1 VDAARVLGDTLLG
14 PGRALRGAL
23 RNEGVRRLS
32 LAWASSRT
40 SEWAFQ
46 VVLAVY
52 AYESGG
58 ALAVGVAGFARMVPA
73 ALASFF
79 GAVLADRFARERVL
93 RTVEAA
99 RGALAAGCAVAVGLG
114 APAVLVY
121 GLAALHGIVSAVSQ
135 PAVFTLLPSL
145 VRTPE
150 ELVTANAA
158 VLTLQGL
165 GALVGPVAGGVLV
178 AAAGPAVGF
187 AAAAGACLLATMLLA
202 GLRVEGGSL
211 WRAARGRRLGD
222 VLGGFLFVA
231 RAPQARLIIGLFGA
245 QTLVRGALTV
255 LIVVL
260 ALDVLGLDQSWV
272 GFLTAALGVGGLVG
286 ALSASRLAGRS
297 LTLPFLA
304 GLAVWGAPIAVIGLE
319 PDALLALGALVVV
332 GFGDAVLDVSGYT
345 LLQRI
350 VPDGVLARVFGV
362 HNAITFATVGAGS
375 LAAPA
380 VIAALGTRGALIASG
395 LLLPVLAGLFAVRV
409 RSFDGAEPPPFAQ
422 LALVRGVPMFAR
434 LSVAATEQVAARL
447 LTVDAPAGTTLM
459 RRGDAGDRFYILAE
473 GAVEL
478 VRDGRLIAID
488 RPGDYLGE
496 IALLR
501 DVPRTTTVTAR
512 VDSRLYALER
522 ADFLDAVSGH
532 SAGLAAAQAVVA
544 DRLPRA
550 IADEDAP
557 TWAPPS

>member
-1 VDAARVLGDTLLG
+1 MNAAQALADTLFG
-14 PGRALRGAL
+14 SVRALRAAL

-46 VVLAVY
+46 VVIAVY

-58 ALAVGVAGFARMVPA
+58 ALAVGVVGFARMVPA
-73 ALASFF
+73 ALASLF
-79 GAVLADRFARERVL
+79 GTLLADRFARERVL
-93 RTVEAA
+93 LTVEAA
-99 RGALAAGCAVAVGLG
+99 RCGFAAGCAVAFALG
-114 APAVLVY
+114 APAVAIF
-121 GLAALHGIVSAVSQ
+121 GLAALHAIVSAVSQ

-165 GALVGPVAGGVLV
+165 GALAGPVLGGVLV
-178 AAAGPAVGF
+178 AEAGVDAGF
-187 AAAAGACLLATMLLA
+187 AGAAGACLVATALLA
-202 GLRVEGGSL
+202 RLRVEGGAL
-211 WRAARGRRLGD
+211 WTAERGRPLAD
-222 VLGGFLFVA
+222 LSAGFLFVA
-231 RAPQARLIIGLFGA
+231 RTPPARLIIGLFGA

-255 LIVVL
+255 LTVVL
-260 ALDVLGLDQSWV
+260 ALDLLELDQSWV
-272 GFLTAALGVGGLVG
+272 GILTAALGVGGLIG
-286 ALSASRLAGRS
+286 ASSASRLAGRS
-297 LTLPFLA
+297 LTAPFLI
-304 GLAVWGAPIAVIGLE
+304 GLAIWGAPIAVIGLE
-319 PDALLALGALVVV
+319 PSALLALVALVVV

-350 VPDGVLARVFGV
+350 VPDGLLARVFGV
-362 HNAITFATVGAGS
+362 HNAITLATVGIGS

-380 VIAALGTRGALIASG
+380 VIAGLGERGALIATG
-395 LLLPVLAGLFAVRV
+395 LALPVLAGLLAARV
-409 RSFDGAEPPPFAQ
+409 RALDGIASPPAAK

-434 LSVAATEQVAARL
+434 LSIAATEQMASRL
-447 LTVDAPAGTTLM
+447 LTVDVPAGATLM

-478 VRDGRLIAID
+478 ERDGRLITVD

-496 IALLR
+496 IALVR

-512 VDSRLYALER
+512 VSSRLFALER
-522 ADFLDAVSGH
+522 DDFLDAVSGH
-532 SAGLAAAQAVVA
+532 SAGLAAADAVVA
-544 DRLPRA
+544 DRLPRTV
-550 IADEDAP
+550 ADGDVP
-557 TWAPPS
+557 G

>member
-1 VDAARVLGDTLLG
+1 MDAARALADTLLG
-14 PGRALRGAL
+14 PGRELRGAL

-99 RGALAAGCAVAVGLG
+99 RGALAAGCAVAVGMG
-114 APAVLVY
+114 APAVVVY
-121 GLAALHGIVSAVSQ
+121 GLAALHGLVSAVSQ

-165 GALVGPVAGGVLV
+165 GALAGPVAGGVLV
-178 AAAGPAVGF
+178 AAAGPEVGF
-187 AAAAGACLLATMLLA
+187 AAAAGACLLAAVLLA
-202 GLRVEGGSL
+202 GLRVEGGAL
-211 WRAARGRRLGD
+211 WRAVRGRRLGD
-222 VLGGFLFVA
+222 ALAGLLFAA

-255 LIVVL
+255 LTVVL

-272 GFLTAALGVGGLVG
+272 GFLTAALGVGGLAG

-297 LTLPFLA
+297 LAVPFLT
-304 GLAVWGAPIAVIGLE
+304 GLAVWGAPIAVIGLA
-319 PDALLALGALVVV
+319 PSAPLALGALVVV
-332 GFGDAVLDVSGYT
+332 GFGDAMLDVSGYT

-350 VPDGVLARVFGV
+350 VPDSVLARVFGV
-362 HNAITFATVGAGS
+362 HNAITFATVGVGS

-380 VIAALGTRGALIASG
+380 VIAALGARGALIATG
-395 LLLPVLAGLFAVRV
+395 LLLPVLAALFAARV
-409 RSFDGAEPPPFAQ
+409 RSIDGDAPPLAQ

-434 LSVAATEQVAARL
+434 LSVAATEQVASRL

-478 VRDGRLIAID
+478 MRDGRLIAVD

-532 SAGLAAAQAVVA
+532 SAGLAAAHAVVA
-544 DRLPRA
+544 ERLPRA
-550 IADEDAP
+550 GADDEH
-557 TWAPPS
+557 PPRPR